1 MKTSYSMHYN
11 AYSKT
16 KGRERAMSR
25 HSYSRA
31 EGIGIAPVVESE
43 DVARLQAE
51 TKHPAFQERTKCL
64 FRAA

>member
-1 MKTSYSMHYN
+1 MPTQRQKEEKEQCQGIVTQ
-11 AYSKT
+11 
-16 KGRERAMSR
+16 
-25 HSYSRA
+25 RA